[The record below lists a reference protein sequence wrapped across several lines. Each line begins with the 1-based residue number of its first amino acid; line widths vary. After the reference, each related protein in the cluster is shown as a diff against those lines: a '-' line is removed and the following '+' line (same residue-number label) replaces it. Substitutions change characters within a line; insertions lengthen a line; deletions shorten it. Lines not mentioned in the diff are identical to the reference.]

1 MNGFERMKEQKKWVI
16 LQAALELFK
25 IHGFKKVSISD
36 IARKADVSQVT
47 IYNHFGSKDGLIREV
62 VIALLLRILEKA
74 REIIREDKSFPEKLE
89 AIVFDKTKIA
99 SEYHGELMQAAIQSD
114 PEMRNWIES
123 WWERDAR
130 QVTIDL
136 IEEGK
141 RQGYIPTQ
149 QAEEAIV
156 LYLEILRRGVFAS
169 PDLLAN
175 MRPDLELY
183 RELNHLFIYGL
194 VGKRD

>member
-1 MNGFERMKEQKKWVI
+1 MNGFERKKEQKKWVI

-25 IHGFKKVSISD
+25 VHGFKKVSISD

-62 VIALLLRILEKA
+62 VKTLLLKILDKA
-74 REIIREDKSFPEKLE
+74 REVIREDKPFPGKLE
-89 AIVFDKTKIA
+89 AIVFDKAKMA
-99 SEYHGELMQAAIQSD
+99 SEYHGELMQTAVQSD
-114 PEMRNWIES
+114 PEMRNWIET
-123 WWERDAR
+123 WWQGDVR

-141 RQGYIPTQ
+141 RQGYINQ
-149 QAEEAIV
+149 QQSEEAIV
-156 LYLEILRRGVFAS
+156 LYLDILRRGVFAS

-175 MRPDLELY
+175 IKPDVDLY

-194 VGKRD
+194 VGKTE

>member
-62 VIALLLRILEKA
+62 VKALLLRILEKA

-141 RQGYIPTQ
+141 RQGYIHTQ

-194 VGKRD
+194 VGKRE

>member
-1 MNGFERMKEQKKWVI
+1 MDGFERKKEQKKWVI

-25 IHGFKKVSISD
+25 VHGFKKVSISD
-36 IARKADVSQVT
+36 IAHKADVSQVT

-62 VIALLLRILEKA
+62 VKTLLLKILDKA
-74 REIIREDKSFPEKLE
+74 REVIREDKPFPGKLE
-89 AIVFDKTKIA
+89 AIVFDKTKMA
-99 SEYHGELMQAAIQSD
+99 SEYHGELMQTAVQSD

-123 WWERDAR
+123 WWQGDVR

-141 RQGYIPTQ
+141 RQGYINQ
-149 QAEEAIV
+149 QQSEEAIV
-156 LYLEILRRGVFAS
+156 LYLDILRRGVFAS

-175 MRPDLELY
+175 IKPDVDLY

-194 VGKRD
+194 VGKRE